1 MTEFTAKVFIHIN
14 ASKDEVWEALVN
26 PEIVKKYFYGTTLIT
41 DWKVGSPIIFRG
53 EWQGKTYED
62 KGNILEF
69 LPLHKLVYNY
79 WSTMSGLPDK
89 PELYQILTYELTD
102 SLNGTLVS
110 ITQENLDSEKRMHHA
125 EESWKP
131 VLEELKKTVL
141 NFRNTCNPAPCRL
154 GFIPIINFR
163 FLLSL

>member
-1 MTEFTAKVFIHIN
+1 MTEFTAKVSININ
-14 ASKDEVWEALVN
+14 ASREKIWEAIVN
-26 PEIVKKYFYGTTLIT
+26 PEIVKKYFYGTNLIT

-62 KGNILEF
+62 KGTVLEF
-69 LPLHKLVYNY
+69 LPLQKLVYNY

-102 SLNGTLVS
+102 NSNGTLVT
-110 ITQENLDSEKRMHHA
+110 ITQENLDSEKRMLHA

-131 VLEELKKTVL
+131 VLEGLKKIVEI
-141 NFRNTCNPAPCRL
+141 A
-154 GFIPIINFR
+154 
-163 FLLSL
+163 SH